1 MSATTSI
8 SSDVV
13 LGAKRDLAAAFRA
26 AAHYGFNEGIDN
38 HFSLAVP
45 GSDDL
50 FLLNRYG
57 PHWSEIT
64 EHDILT
70 IDFDGRVVD
79 GEGEWE
85 TSAFLIHRG
94 CHQARPSARAVFHTH
109 MPYATAL
116 SMTVGGFDTKLSQ
129 NSMLFHDRIARLPY
143 GGLVDAAEEGCRF
156 GEVIGDEITVVMLD
170 NHGVMVIGTDVAD
183 AWQKLYFFERASQM
197 QVLAQSTGQ
206 PLIRVSDAIAEH
218 TAAQWL
224 KEAPKDCHRVR
235 RSAAGGRRYRQADFT
250 PSLPECPSP
259 LHRPRSRASPLP
271 SRQRLRGVLAT
282 QTQRWAAFDE
292 DLRRSARAHRTTGA
306 RRRQAAAAVVLS
318 LGLRRCRRATRRPA
332 DHRCRRGVGADARL
346 RPVPRRRH
354 GRRCQPPWHADDAS
368 RVRRSTRR
376 GQAGRASRDGSARA
390 WRSSS
395 ATWPS

>member
-13 LGAKRDLAAAFRA
+13 LAAKHQLAAAFRA
-26 AAHYGFNEGIDN
+26 AAYHGFNEGIDN

-45 GSDDL
+45 GHDDL

-64 EHDILT
+64 EDDILT

-116 SMTVGGFDTKLSQ
+116 SLTVGGFDTKLSQ
-129 NSMLFHDRIARLPY
+129 NSMLFHGRVTHLPY

-156 GEVIGDEITVVMLD
+156 GEVIGDEITVVMLE

-183 AWQKLYFFERASQM
+183 AWQKLYFFERASQL

-224 KEAPKDCHRVR
+224 KEAPK
-235 RSAAGGRRYRQADFT
+235 AG
-250 PSLPECPSP
+250 
-259 LHRPRSRASPLP
+259 
-271 SRQRLRGVLAT
+271 T
-282 QTQRWAAFDE
+282 QF
-292 DLRRSARAHRTTGA
+292 
-306 RRRQAAAAVVLS
+306 AAVQRVVDGTASS
-318 LGLRRCRRATRRPA
+318 L
-332 DHRCRRGVGADARL
+332 
-346 RPVPRRRH
+346 
-354 GRRCQPPWHADDAS
+354 HA
-368 RVRRSTRR
+368 
-376 GQAGRASRDGSARA
+376 
-390 WRSSS
+390 
-395 ATWPS
+395 